1 MDKFS
6 AMRAFVRVVEAGSFT
21 RAAEALGVPKAQV
34 TRQVQAL
41 EQELRTLLL
50 NRTTRRVT
58 ATAEGAAYYERAVS
72 VLDDVEELESSL
84 SHAKAHP
91 RGRLRVDVPSP
102 AATLVLL
109 PALHEFCAQYPDI
122 QIDLGISDRVVDLV
136 AERVDCAIRGGT
148 ITDPS
153 LIARRLGEIRRV
165 ACASPEYLRR
175 HGMPQHPSDLEDE
188 THRVISYFAH
198 GSERLTYVMERGKER
213 VEVHPKSG
221 IAVND
226 SSAMLAAGLAGL
238 GIARTGAFMAAPY
251 VAAGS
256 LQIVLPEWS
265 AGVSPLYLVYPPN
278 RHVPARLRVFIDWVV
293 KLFDCALSG
302 QTRGPATG
310 LPNVHKELAL

>member
-21 RAAEALGVPKAQV
+21 RAAESLGVPKAQV

-41 EQELRTLLL
+41 ERELRTLLL

-58 ATAEGAAYYERAVS
+58 VTAEGAAYYERAVS

-84 SHAKAHP
+84 SHAKVHP

-109 PALHEFCAQYPDI
+109 PALQDFCSQYPDI
-122 QIDLGISDRVVDLV
+122 EIDLGVGDRPVDLV
-136 AERVDCAIRGGT
+136 AERVDCVIRSGE
-148 ITDPS
+148 ISDPS
-153 LIARRLGEIRRV
+153 LIARRLGVVHRV
-165 ACASPEYLRR
+165 ACASPEYLKR
-175 HGMPQHPSDLEDE
+175 HGMPRHPSDLEGE
-188 THRVISYFAH
+188 GHRVISYFSH
-198 GSERLTYVMERGKER
+198 GSERLTYVMQRGAEQ
-213 VEVHPKSG
+213 VEVHPKPG

-256 LQIVLPEWS
+256 LQLVLPEWS
-265 AGVSPLYLVYPPN
+265 AGVAPLYLVYPPN

-293 KLFDCALSG
+293 KLFDSALAG
-302 QTRGPATG
+302 QTRGPSTG
-310 LPNVHKELAL
+310 LPNVHQRWAL

>member
-21 RAAEALGVPKAQV
+21 RAAESLGVPKAQV
-34 TRQVQAL
+34 TRLVQAL

-58 ATAEGAAYYERAVS
+58 VTAEGAAYYERAVS
-72 VLDDVEELESSL
+72 VLDDVAELESSL
-84 SHAKAHP
+84 SHAKVHP

-102 AATLVLL
+102 AATLLLL
-109 PALHEFCAQYPDI
+109 PALSDFCALYPDI
-122 QIDLGISDRVVDLV
+122 QIDLGVGDRLVDLV
-136 AERVDCAIRGGT
+136 AERVDCVIRSCEVA
-148 ITDPS
+148 DPS
-153 LIARRLGEIRRV
+153 LIARRLGVIQRV
-165 ACASPEYLRR
+165 ACASPAYLKR
-175 HGMPQHPSDLEDE
+175 HGMPRHPSELEGE
-188 THRVISYFAH
+188 GHRVISYFSH
-198 GSERLTYVMERGKER
+198 GGKHMTFALERGAERL
-213 VEVHPKSG
+213 EVHPKPG

-238 GIARTGAFMAAPY
+238 GIARTGSFMAAPY

-256 LQIVLPEWS
+256 LQLVLPEWS

-293 KLFDCALSG
+293 KLFDCALQG
-302 QTRGPATG
+302 KTCGPATG
-310 LPNVHKELAL
+310 LPNVHKELVL